1 MPHSSWLMDG
11 QEEAKDNLKVPEV
24 DEWTLD
30 VVMFGS
36 EDWKE
41 DGFGLAEVT
50 GTAVEEASIDARGLD
65 IAGRLAASDL
75 VDGPSGQV
83 SEDVDVANPG
93 GTTGADMEDER
104 EFDPNWLWLLLAQ
117 VGYEVW

>member
-1 MPHSSWLMDG
+1 MDG